1 MSVAKVVP
9 APDLLEREIDHPF
22 FESFQARELK
32 RTIDLTSTAAGNS
45 RNGMTIA
52 VVSGKGGVGK
62 SNFALNLALSLGD
75 SYGVRTA
82 IIDADLGLANT
93 DVLLGLE
100 TRLDL
105 GHVIRGELSVRDIVI
120 PVAEK
125 VWLVPGGSGMTELSA
140 MTGEDWGK
148 VLPEIL
154 SLDDMADILVIDAGA
169 GISSHVLEC
178 ALAADVIVLLTTPEP
193 TALRDA
199 YGMIKNLLH
208 RSGPRGL
215 SGKDLS
221 LVVNM
226 AFSAKEA
233 MLASGRL
240 QDVSRRFLGLE
251 LSFLGYIPHDLR
263 IGRSVKAKCPFI
275 RLYPQSVPSHR
286 LGEMA
291 GRLLAGWSGRRDV
304 ERRPCQGPMKR
315 LLSSLLKNEPE
326 GSNRI
331 VPDILG
337 VKEAL

>member
-1 MSVAKVVP
+1 MSVARVVA
-9 APDLLEREIDHPF
+9 APDLLEREIERPF

-32 RTIDLTSTAAGNS
+32 RAIDLTSTAAGNS

-125 VWLVPGGSGMTELSA
+125 VWFVPGGSGIAELSA
-140 MTGEDWGK
+140 MSDGDWEK
-148 VLPEIL
+148 ILPEIL
-154 SLDDMADILVIDAGA
+154 SLDDIVDFIVIDAGA
-169 GISSHVLEC
+169 GIGKQVLDC
-178 ALAADVIVLLTTPEP
+178 ALAADVIVLVTTPEP

-199 YGMIKNLLH
+199 YGMIKNLHH
-208 RSGPRGL
+208 RSGPRGI
-215 SGKDLS
+215 SGKEIS

-233 MLASGRL
+233 LLAAGRL
-240 QDVSRRFLGLE
+240 QEVSRRFLGLE
-251 LSFLGYIPHDLR
+251 LSFLGHIPHDLR
-263 IGRSVKAKCPFI
+263 ISRSVKAKCPFI
-275 RLYPQSVPSHR
+275 RMYPQSGPSQR
-286 LGEMA
+286 VGEMA
-291 GRLLAGWSGRRDV
+291 GKVLSAWSGRREHE
-304 ERRPCQGPMKR
+304 ERSCPGPVKR
-315 LLSSLLKNEPE
+315 LLSSLLNRFPESTGQTGLAIPGRKEP
-326 GSNRI
+326 
-331 VPDILG
+331 V
-337 VKEAL
+337 

>member
-1 MSVAKVVP
+1 MSVARVVP
-9 APDLLEREIDHPF
+9 APDLLEREIERPF

-32 RTIDLTSTAAGNS
+32 RTIDLTSTASGKN

-82 IIDADLGLANT
+82 IIDADIGLANT

-125 VWLVPGGSGMTELSA
+125 VWLVPGGSGITELS
-140 MTGEDWGK
+140 TVEDDNWK
-148 VLPEIL
+148 TILPEIL

-169 GISSHVLEC
+169 GINRQVLEC
-178 ALAADVIVLLTTPEP
+178 ALAADVIALVTTPEP

-199 YGMIKNLLH
+199 YGMVKSLVHHSGH
-208 RSGPRGL
+208 RGF
-215 SGKDLS
+215 SGKEIS
-221 LVVNM
+221 LVINM

-233 MLASGRL
+233 LLASGRL
-240 QDVSRRFLGLE
+240 QEVSRRFLGLDI
-251 LSFLGYIPHDLR
+251 SFLGHIPHDLR
-263 IGRSVKAKCPFI
+263 ISRSVKAKCPFI
-275 RLYPQSVPSHR
+275 RMYPQSAPSHR
-286 LGEMA
+286 IGEMA
-291 GRLLAGWSGRRDV
+291 GRLLSEWSGRRDPE
-304 ERRPCQGPMKR
+304 ERPSQGPMKR
-315 LLSSLLKNEPE
+315 LLSSLLTIGPQGPGRILPVISGGKEP
-326 GSNRI
+326 
-331 VPDILG
+331 V
-337 VKEAL
+337 